1 MEGQRSFTE
10 VRHLPSTQPSAL
22 SLGASV
28 SASSAVMEK
37 EANSDPQKESIS
49 LIPRHT
55 VVHILIILD
64 SGYVLQLVGTLHG
77 VFLFL
82 FEIPPTDKKKKK
94 AVPKTMPCLTI
105 DGILESKKIGVE
117 IMGRQ
122 LKFHPCETSRSHCEN
137 YFVLL

>member
-1 MEGQRSFTE
+1 
-10 VRHLPSTQPSAL
+10 
-22 SLGASV
+22 
-28 SASSAVMEK
+28 MEK

-82 FEIPPTDKKKKK
+82 FEIPPTDKKKK

>member
-82 FEIPPTDKKKKK
+82 FEIPPTDKKKKSCSQNN
-94 AVPKTMPCLTI
+94 AM
-105 DGILESKKIGVE
+105 SY
-117 IMGRQ
+117 
-122 LKFHPCETSRSHCEN
+122 N
-137 YFVLL
+137 

>member
-1 MEGQRSFTE
+1 
-10 VRHLPSTQPSAL
+10 
-22 SLGASV
+22 
-28 SASSAVMEK
+28 MEK

-49 LIPRHT
+49 LIPRHI

>member
-64 SGYVLQLVGTLHG
+64 SGYVLQLVGTLQG

-82 FEIPPTDKKKKK
+82 F
-94 AVPKTMPCLTI
+94 
-105 DGILESKKIGVE
+105 
-117 IMGRQ
+117 
-122 LKFHPCETSRSHCEN
+122 
-137 YFVLL
+137 

>member
-1 MEGQRSFTE
+1 MCRLWTGSSGRLLRGTYRAGLPTLVSLSTERGSMEGQRSCIE
-10 VRHLPSTQPSAL
+10 IKHLPSTQPPAF

-28 SASSAVMEK
+28 PASSAVMEK

-55 VVHILIILD
+55 VVQILIILG

-82 FEIPPTDKKKKK
+82 F
-94 AVPKTMPCLTI
+94 
-105 DGILESKKIGVE
+105 
-117 IMGRQ
+117 
-122 LKFHPCETSRSHCEN
+122 
-137 YFVLL
+137 